1 MPAYAKTLL
10 GVVVLVCAFADLFR
24 NDTVYRTTGPRLWVL
39 GAELFIGLAL
49 TYCGWCGIVPGS
61 PLAVLATIITSG
73 CCLALGSVIGTL
85 ESDDDDDK
93 DK

>member
-24 NDTVYRTTGPRLWVL
+24 NDTLYRTTGPRLWVL

-49 TYCGWCGIVPGS
+49 TYCGWCGVLLNS
-61 PLAVLATIITSG
+61 LLAVPVSFITSG
-73 CCLALGSVIGTL
+73 CCLMLGGVIGTL